1 MTPGGGKAPGNSR
14 TPGIPRAPRASD
26 GSSEAYLPE
35 PPNLASSR
43 PRPQPLLGEQRRTVR
58 EHQLHS
64 EAERERAE
72 EFHVGAVMLRQRRLS
87 LLAAGM
93 LFGLVT
99 ATIILEYLFPGAMN
113 RPFWHGF
120 SPSFLFAAVLIYP
133 ITWVIALVYTLR
145 ANDIDEP
152 RDY

>member
-1 MTPGGGKAPGNSR
+1 MTPRGSGAPGNSR
-14 TPGIPRAPRASD
+14 TPGISRSPGAD
-26 GSSEAYLPE
+26 GDSGEAGLPQQ
-35 PPNLASSR
+35 PHLASSR
-43 PRPQPLLGEQRRTVR
+43 PRPRPLRGEQQGRVR
-58 EHQLHS
+58 ERQLQS

-72 EFHVGAVMLRQRRLS
+72 EFRVVAVMLRQRRLS

-99 ATIILEYLFPGAMN
+99 ATIILEYLFPGLMN

-120 SPSFLFAAVLIYP
+120 SPSFLFAAVLVYP

-152 RDY
+152 RDS